1 MLPGCLPLRL
11 VCGTPQYLR
20 YFILST
26 GALLLSETLLAQC
39 AFSLTPEL
47 PASTLTGCLGPQ
59 GIEGRR
65 TSRLHSGKLHALY
78 LKPNKVAETCH
89 CESSVTHRGLRAD
102 SNDWDPTKVHNSQTL
117 TTGLKPS
124 SYLSPPGPGVNT
136 CNSFW
141 SRLGWPLS
149 LTQTQPYSKGL
160 ESAKVED
167 RPQLPYHL
175 WSSLSNFSGQL
186 SPA

>member
-1 MLPGCLPLRL
+1 MCLLFDPRAPTKHPDW
-11 VCGTPQYLR
+11 VSGTP
-20 YFILST
+20 
-26 GALLLSETLLAQC
+26 GN
-39 AFSLTPEL
+39 
-47 PASTLTGCLGPQ
+47 
-59 GIEGRR
+59 RR
-65 TSRLHSGKLHALY
+65 RRASRLHSGKLHALY

-89 CESSVTHRGLRAD
+89 CESSVTYRGLRAG
-102 SNDWDPTKVHNSQTL
+102 SNDWDPAKFHNSQTL

-160 ESAKVED
+160 ESAKVEA

-175 WSSLSNFSGQL
+175 WSSLPEISLVS
-186 SPA
+186 